1 MMKSFETKRNNFI
14 NNYIVISQV
23 LFFLLMGVLLF
34 RTTNVSFEDL
44 YIKSNTI
51 IVFLLLLALIPL
63 LQMISPRFSN
73 SQVFLDV
80 TIVGIYIVVAVF
92 FLSKEYDDLFK
103 IVLLMPVIIMALKYG
118 VRMALFTALVLS
130 SVLFMIGYF
139 KHFIDIDAD
148 IVFSSVLFLL
158 AWLLGNMTETEYSI
172 RTELERL
179 ATHDG
184 LTDIYNHRSF
194 QNLLDQE
201 LEKAQKENN
210 SVSLI
215 LLDIDY
221 FKYYNDA
228 YGHQEGDRVLVSLAQ
243 ILKETVGKLGYCARY
258 GGEEFGVILPGIGIH
273 RAKDIGEA
281 IRRRIE
287 ESNFPGVNV
296 FPKGKLTASIGIAE
310 FPLNANNKEKLI
322 KKADEALYR
331 AKFVSKNRVES
342 YYSVFDEVSLPLKE
356 EEKELFNS
364 ISAFTMVI
372 NAKDRYTYGHSLR
385 VMEMAKNLSLRM
397 EVEAKLIQEITFGAL
412 LHDIGKVEISREV
425 LNKPGKLNEN
435 EWNLLKMHPVWGA
448 DIVDPLK
455 SFYRVKEIILYHHEN
470 YDGTGYPS
478 GICGEDIPL
487 GARIL
492 RIVDSYDAMTT
503 DRPYK
508 AGMSLEQALEELD
521 RYSGTHYDAVLL
533 KEFKKMVLEMDEAQN
548 QLS

>member
-1 MMKSFETKRNNFI
+1 M
-14 NNYIVISQV
+14 
-23 LFFLLMGVLLF
+23 
-34 RTTNVSFEDL
+34 
-44 YIKSNTI
+44 
-51 IVFLLLLALIPL
+51 
-63 LQMISPRFSN
+63 
-73 SQVFLDV
+73 
-80 TIVGIYIVVAVF
+80 GIYIVVAVF

>member
-1 MMKSFETKRNNFI
+1 MKSFETKRNNFI